1 VHKSTSHN
9 HVNVTT
15 RKRANVF
22 TDTHCHLDLEQFDP
36 DREAVIDRALQAG
49 VERMLIPATGL
60 DSSRRVVELARSRP
74 GLFAA
79 IGVHPS
85 EAAAW
90 NASTRGELESIL
102 LAPITPGSSSAPRI
116 VAIGEIGLDYY
127 WNDAPHDLQK
137 AVLREQLDL
146 AAEAGLPVI
155 LHMREAKDATT
166 GDCAA
171 DLLVLLQDW
180 VAVLK
185 KGQPGLIERP
195 GVLHSFSGSLET
207 AHQAMALGFSIGVT
221 GPVTFENARRRQE
234 IVAALPL
241 DRLLIETDAP
251 FLAPHP
257 YRGKRNEPAYVRLIA
272 DKIGMLHSCPVEQVG
287 EVTGRNASRLFKWI

>member
-1 VHKSTSHN
+1 
-9 HVNVTT
+9 
-15 RKRANVF
+15 
-22 TDTHCHLDLEQFDP
+22 
-36 DREAVIDRALQAG
+36 
-49 VERMLIPATGL
+49 
-60 DSSRRVVELARSRP
+60 VVELARSRP

-85 EAAAW
+85 EAATW
-90 NASTRGELESIL
+90 DVSTRSELKSIL
-102 LAPITPGSSSAPRI
+102 LAAVPPGSAGASRI

-127 WNDAPHDLQK
+127 WNDSPHDLQK

-155 LHMREAKDATT
+155 LHLREAKDAPT

-171 DLLVLLQDW
+171 DLLALLQDW
-180 VAVLK
+180 MAVLK
-185 KGQPGLIERP
+185 KNQPALVERP

-207 AHQAMALGFSIGVT
+207 ARQAMTLGFSIGVT

-241 DRLLIETDAP
+241 DQLLIETDAP

>member
-1 VHKSTSHN
+1 ML
-9 HVNVTT
+9 
-15 RKRANVF
+15 

-49 VERMLIPATGL
+49 VEHILIPATGL

-90 NASTRGELESIL
+90 NASTRSELKSIL
-102 LAPITPGSSSAPRI
+102 LAAVPPEASGASRI

-127 WNDAPHDLQK
+127 WNDAPHDLQR

-155 LHMREAKDATT
+155 LHMREAKDAPS

-171 DLLVLLQDW
+171 DLLALLQEW
-180 VAVLK
+180 VEALK
-185 KGQPGLIERP
+185 KNQSALAERP

-207 AHQAMALGFSIGVT
+207 ARQAMALGFYIGVT
-221 GPVTFENARRRQE
+221 GPVTFENAHRRQE
-234 IVAALPL
+234 IVAALSL

-257 YRGKRNEPAYVRLIA
+257 YRGKRNEPAFVRLIA
-272 DKIGMLHSCPVEQVG
+272 DKIGLLHSCPVEHVG